1 MCHAGCPSS
10 EPTSAIVAV
19 ILPVANRDTLNIR
32 GGIFQSGGHLDVEL
46 LALICR
52 TGESSRGRFELRGGG
67 KERFK
72 HRPNCLLEFG
82 YKAKTVGPALI
93 GSRSIPFGYCIE
105 IGPPLLTRSQL
116 ELLNR
121 FSHVPKLRIST
132 MPMLIT
138 FGGSPS
144 G

>member
-1 MCHAGCPSS
+1 MLDALPIR

-32 GGIFQSGGHLDVEL
+32 GGLFQSGGHLDEEL

-67 KERFK
+67 KDRFN
-72 HRPNCLLEFG
+72 HRPNGLLEFG

-93 GSRSIPFGYCIE
+93 GSRSILFGYCR
-105 IGPPLLTRSQL
+105 RSARASSL
-116 ELLNR
+116 ARSLN
-121 FSHVPKLRIST
+121 FSIASA
-132 MPMLIT
+132 M
-138 FGGSPS
+138 SPS
-144 G
+144 CASRRCRS